1 MAEARI
7 PLADLN
13 KSHAYEDVS
22 TLKELEDIFNDSSY
36 DTVKSDNFVLN
47 ISNKSKIEK
56 MAEKI
61 KIKMTN
67 ENIDKLNNL
76 IKKTY
81 ANINHENIEL
91 VLKTDLRQR
100 ILSKDGELYLRTS
113 GAKVKQVKFGNH
125 TYKAI
130 KITSSK
136 EKYLKKLNTLQSEEM
151 SVKDNYFQLLINEN
165 KTNETSFTLH
175 DDQGNTAG
183 TTVRVT
189 LRGSYNL
196 RVTFCIRFALTL
208 AFARYNVTVT

>member
-76 IKKTY
+76 IKKLMRTL
-81 ANINHENIEL
+81 IT
-91 VLKTDLRQR
+91 KT
-100 ILSKDGELYLRTS
+100 
-113 GAKVKQVKFGNH
+113 
-125 TYKAI
+125 
-130 KITSSK
+130 
-136 EKYLKKLNTLQSEEM
+136 LN
-151 SVKDNYFQLLINEN
+151 
-165 KTNETSFTLH
+165 
-175 DDQGNTAG
+175 
-183 TTVRVT
+183 
-189 LRGSYNL
+189 
-196 RVTFCIRFALTL
+196 
-208 AFARYNVTVT
+208 